1 MHTTTRE
8 LKSVANNLIYIPGF
22 KTITYGK
29 DSLRYQC
36 ARLWNKTFKT
46 GDILINTDERKKLT
60 KIRSIKGFT
69 ETLKKHFLH
78 SYTIELDT
86 IYY

>member
-1 MHTTTRE
+1 MGGKFSWKFPFNR
-8 LKSVANNLIYIPGF
+8 LIYIPRF

-36 ARLWNKTFKT
+36 AKLWNKTFKT
-46 GDILINTDERKKLT
+46 GDIHINTDESKKLT
-60 KIRSIKGFT
+60 KIRNVKGFT
-69 ETLKKHFLH
+69 DTLKKHFLY
-78 SYTIELDT
+78 SYTVEPDF

>member
-1 MHTTTRE
+1 M
-8 LKSVANNLIYIPGF
+8 
-22 KTITYGK
+22 TYGK

-36 ARLWNKTFKT
+36 AKLWNKTFKT